1 MCHSGQGTM
10 VLLEHL
16 HQGPVSDTAKWFLAS
31 KVLVTKF
38 ISNATHKIGTRGTAS
53 GWWEITN
60 NNPLGPM
67 KLSSQSE
74 TGNNSQ

>member
-1 MCHSGQGTM
+1 MCHSGQGTT

-16 HQGPVSDTAKWFLAS
+16 HQGPVSGTAKWFLAS

-53 GWWEITN
+53 GWETTN
-60 NNPLGPM
+60 NNPLGPI
-67 KLSSQSE
+67 KLFTQSE

>member
-1 MCHSGQGTM
+1 M

-38 ISNATHKIGTRGTAS
+38 ISNATHKIGTSGTAS
-53 GWWEITN
+53 GWKTTN
-60 NNPLGPM
+60 NNPLGPI

-74 TGNNSQ
+74 TGSSQ